1 MKSGAPD
8 LSSVLA
14 GTGRIVGGEEHE
26 AMQQQRELRVW
37 ERKEKNQ
44 IRPKLK
50 TRRVKL
56 RRNVSGWKRVQRH
69 QECYRSTRT
78 TPGATGTATP
88 GTG

>member
-37 ERKEKNQ
+37 ERKEK
-44 IRPKLK
+44 
-50 TRRVKL
+50 TR
-56 RRNVSGWKRVQRH
+56 SG
-69 QECYRSTRT
+69 
-78 TPGATGTATP
+78 
-88 GTG
+88 